1 MSWRFNYPD
10 LPLHHWLM
18 LLVHQAQILNG
29 DAGLLQGSRSSVVRA
44 STAKVG
50 GLGFDS
56 QWLPKFFPSVCFYS
70 DLPPV
75 VYQQFLLPVVV
86 IRIITKI
93 VMYNKVVGFP
103 RHGHM
108 RIQTQSTCM
117 YVCLVCKVSSFC
129 CSSIMHMSLQH
140 ELLCA

>member
-1 MSWRFNYPD
+1 MMVY
-10 LPLHHWLM
+10 
-18 LLVHQAQILNG
+18 
-29 DAGLLQGSRSSVVRA
+29 RA

-93 VMYNKVVGFP
+93 VMCLPMLGDRCLGGLITPTFP
-103 RHGHM
+103 FIIG
-108 RIQTQSTCM
+108 
-117 YVCLVCKVSSFC
+117 
-129 CSSIMHMSLQH
+129 
-140 ELLCA
+140 

>member
-1 MSWRFNYPD
+1 MS
-10 LPLHHWLM
+10 
-18 LLVHQAQILNG
+18 LVHQAQILNG

-93 VMYNKVVGFP
+93 VMYIIKMYHSNTCIIVDGSTVEPPIKA
-103 RHGHM
+103 RHAL
-108 RIQTQSTCM
+108 ISVDQLT
-117 YVCLVCKVSSFC
+117 
-129 CSSIMHMSLQH
+129 
-140 ELLCA
+140 

>member
-1 MSWRFNYPD
+1 
-10 LPLHHWLM
+10 M

-93 VMYNKVVGFP
+93 VMHRHVAKFVHCQYNNLSLTYLHVLA
-103 RHGHM
+103 
-108 RIQTQSTCM
+108 
-117 YVCLVCKVSSFC
+117 VCLIAKQQIPGVS
-129 CSSIMHMSLQH
+129 
-140 ELLCA
+140 CAGTCTYMCVYVTTRFATWPVLKRMDPF

>member
-1 MSWRFNYPD
+1 MYK
-10 LPLHHWLM
+10 
-18 LLVHQAQILNG
+18 LLLYGVHDG
-29 DAGLLQGSRSSVVRA
+29 DAGLLQGSRSSMVRA

-93 VMYNKVVGFP
+93 VMNKLLLFCMV
-103 RHGHM
+103 
-108 RIQTQSTCM
+108 STCAD
-117 YVCLVCKVSSFC
+117 K
-129 CSSIMHMSLQH
+129 
-140 ELLCA
+140 LCEGVAV

>member
-1 MSWRFNYPD
+1 MCNNFLVIKKLIRNCKGHVMMFYILNMSIN
-10 LPLHHWLM
+10 M
-18 LLVHQAQILNG
+18 LVHQAQILNG

-93 VMYNKVVGFP
+93 VMY
-103 RHGHM
+103 
-108 RIQTQSTCM
+108 CLYM
-117 YVCLVCKVSSFC
+117 YVPRNLT
-129 CSSIMHMSLQH
+129 
-140 ELLCA
+140 

>member
-1 MSWRFNYPD
+1 MS
-10 LPLHHWLM
+10 
-18 LLVHQAQILNG
+18 LVHQAQILNG

-75 VYQQFLLPVVV
+75 AYQQFLLPVVV
-86 IRIITKI
+86 IRIVTKI
-93 VMYNKVVGFP
+93 IMPSHYIIITPKLMYLA
-103 RHGHM
+103 
-108 RIQTQSTCM
+108 QT
-117 YVCLVCKVSSFC
+117 CLD
-129 CSSIMHMSLQH
+129 I
-140 ELLCA
+140 

>member
-1 MSWRFNYPD
+1 MTRGTKAPASAKLPELEANYMYVYPD

-18 LLVHQAQILNG
+18 LLVYQAQILNG

-86 IRIITKI
+86 IRMATKI
-93 VMYNKVVGFP
+93 VMCGKQLINYA
-103 RHGHM
+103 R
-108 RIQTQSTCM
+108 TQ
-117 YVCLVCKVSSFC
+117 
-129 CSSIMHMSLQH
+129 QH
-140 ELLCA
+140 ARQSNR